1 MTAVLRCA
9 HCGADNDV
17 PGRYCR
23 QCGQA
28 LDSAP
33 LKPGLVLNQR
43 YRVAERFQPEAGA
56 AARAGFSCTIWK
68 VEDTATG
75 RPMLLREY
83 DIDPRLKV
91 ADALAKVAAFTRL
104 RHAHIAAI
112 VDLFDHAGHVML
124 IMESVGGRTLEDV
137 LAEHPQGIPEAR
149 VLVWGDQLCSGLEY
163 LHTQEPPVIYRD
175 LRPAA
180 VLVDPADRVQLV
192 DFGYAR
198 LFRPEKTSDTRQM
211 GTPGY
216 VAPEM
221 YERAQTDARS
231 DIFSLG
237 ASLHRLL
244 TRHQPGTTFPR
255 LPRVREL
262 NPAVSPELEAVI
274 TRATRLEPR
283 QRYPSAE
290 AMGAAL
296 RACPAYRPPA
306 ATDPA

>member
-9 HCGADNDV
+9 YCGADNDA

-23 QCGQA
+23 QCGRV
-28 LDSAP
+28 LGPAP
-33 LKPGLVLNQR
+33 LMPGLVLHQR
-43 YRVAERFQPEAGA
+43 YRVAELFQPEAGP
-56 AARAGFSCTIWK
+56 AGFSCTIWK

-83 DIDPRLKV
+83 DIDPRLKI
-91 ADALAKVAAFTRL
+91 ADALAKVTAFTRL

-112 VDLFDHAGHVML
+112 LDLFDHAGRVML
-124 IMESVGGRTLEDV
+124 IMESAGGRTLEDV
-137 LAEHPQGIPEAR
+137 LDEHPQGIPEAR

-163 LHTQEPPVIYRD
+163 LHTQDPPVIYRD

-198 LFRPEKTSDTRQM
+198 LFRPEKTGDTQQM

-237 ASLHRLL
+237 VSLHRLL
-244 TRHQPGTTFPR
+244 TCHQPGTTFPR

-296 RACPAYRPPA
+296 RACPAYRPPGA
-306 ATDPA
+306 AEPA